1 MYVCLLHVVTQHTQT
16 HTQQQ
21 HNIYVLLP
29 VKLDKIPIFRQIVQ
43 ESWRNIVQRLD
54 VAIYSNFSHSSNWKT
69 TRMNENVNEKQK
81 NWVRLQFIVGISSF
95 PLPHG
100 ARTSS
105 IYSARREATSTTT
118 TKTHLKRMHISI
130 WCCCCIDNHMRHHI
144 KSFWFSPISS
154 GPIIRL
160 SARCTKTAAFRKAE
174 PKINIQLWTKINSRF
189 RIVNGC
195 HRDRDEKCVVSDV
208 RCRFSIGASRPGMVF
223 AFTTQ
228 KTSTY

>member
-43 ESWRNIVQRLD
+43 ESWRNIVQRID
-54 VAIYSNFSHSSNWKT
+54 VAIYSNFSH
-69 TRMNENVNEKQK
+69 RIEKQQEWMRMWTRNK
-81 NWVRLQFIVGISSF
+81 KIGCDYNLSLAFRHSRCHTVHVRVVYIQPGERQ
-95 PLPHG
+95 HQQQQQ
-100 ARTSS
+100 
-105 IYSARREATSTTT
+105 
-118 TKTHLKRMHISI
+118 KTHLKRVHISI
-130 WCCCCIDNHMRHHI
+130 CCCCIDNHMRHHI